1 MSEVHQPA
9 GSVRPPPEGVA
20 VEGFETL
27 LSVGRRRGYLTQDD
41 LILVLQAV
49 ELTHDVIED
58 VVLRVREEGI
68 EYVEQTR
75 NGAAPVVLE
84 EAVAEAVAEVV
95 AEEVVEGLPATL
107 AVVEPAAEADDG
119 EAGEDADGPLQ
130 RLRRRAF
137 KREPVDEVMDRQ
149 TPRPGRAR
157 IASYTSPDHGGGT
170 AADPV
175 HTYLKEIGKVPL
187 LTGELEVELAK
198 RIEAG
203 NDAATEI
210 ALHEAGSGARKL
222 PSEERTRLRMK
233 VRKGQ

>member
-27 LSVGRRRGYLTQDD
+27 LSVGRRRGHLTQDD

-58 VVLRVREEGI
+58 VVMRVREEGI

-95 AEEVVEGLPATL
+95 AEEVVEGLPANL
-107 AVVEPAAEADDG
+107 AVVAPAAEPQDEETG
-119 EAGEDADGPLQ
+119 EEGDSPLL

-137 KREPVDEVMDRQ
+137 KREPVGEGMDRHAQ
-149 TPRPGRAR
+149 RPRRGRA
-157 IASYTSPDHGGGT
+157 
-170 AADPV
+170 
-175 HTYLKEIGKVPL
+175 
-187 LTGELEVELAK
+187 
-198 RIEAG
+198 
-203 NDAATEI
+203 
-210 ALHEAGSGARKL
+210 
-222 PSEERTRLRMK
+222 
-233 VRKGQ
+233 